1 MIGAAALHKSAAG
14 IAKLHAACRPL
25 RRLCSFLLSFQLHLV
40 SCRPVILR
48 VDRLLAACY
57 MMTTKCRSQQ
67 ILGPI
72 LLVYCRALAR

>member
-14 IAKLHAACRPL
+14 IAKLQHASHCGDFAASLP
-25 RRLCSFLLSFQLHLV
+25 SFRLHLV